1 MNLVSMKIEDGFF
14 KAVFSEVLPKKD
26 NELFA
31 KRKLNEAIGKFVE
44 SKDKPKIMIDE
55 KSSKLKVKEVKDS
68 IWAYLGY

>member
-14 KAVFSEVLPKKD
+14 KAVFSEVLPQKD

-31 KRKLNEAIGKFVE
+31 KRKLHEAIGKLVE